1 MIFNLQETV
10 EVEQETGE
18 MGGQNMII
26 ILNPN
31 GTINEELMLA
41 HGINQEAIKAVTEAH
56 GLVAD
61 DNDNAAPI
69 KSLQHPI
76 PQKELIDVKPL
87 LTSSSIPRTI
97 MDNVM
102 TTSIAGTEH
111 SRSVILGPK
120 DNFLVLDELARD
132 PMIEPLELPASL
144 AQPGSTHKIINING
158 TNHIITS
165 SPGRPQPRITSQ
177 FIPGVHKQE
186 QFIPAGLLNNITPL
200 GTLDLSLPKK
210 PDPTVLE
217 QFVNPG
223 ALVSET
229 SVLKALA
236 KPESGNIVTKDH
248 ITGKIIRTNGQ
259 KVRRPK
265 ARDENGNGTPYIHRK
280 TTSLGALG
288 QALHGPLMGE

>member
-1 MIFNLQETV
+1 MEFSDENATYILEPITNEVVYNDDPNIMWIQETV
-10 EVEQETGE
+10 EVEQDAGGE
-18 MGGQNMII
+18 LGGQNMII

-111 SRSVILGPK
+111 SRSVILDPK

-144 AQPGSTHKIINING
+144 AQPGST
-158 TNHIITS
+158 
-165 SPGRPQPRITSQ
+165 
-177 FIPGVHKQE
+177 
-186 QFIPAGLLNNITPL
+186 
-200 GTLDLSLPKK
+200 
-210 PDPTVLE
+210 
-217 QFVNPG
+217 
-223 ALVSET
+223 
-229 SVLKALA
+229 
-236 KPESGNIVTKDH
+236 
-248 ITGKIIRTNGQ
+248 
-259 KVRRPK
+259 
-265 ARDENGNGTPYIHRK
+265 
-280 TTSLGALG
+280 
-288 QALHGPLMGE
+288 

>member
-1 MIFNLQETV
+1 
-10 EVEQETGE
+10 

-41 HGINQEAIKAVTEAH
+41 HGINQDAIKAVSEAH

-97 MDNVM
+97 MDNVL
-102 TTSIAGTEH
+102 TTSTAGVSTEH
-111 SRSVILGPK
+111 SRSVILDPK
-120 DNFLVLDELARD
+120 DNFLVLDDLGRD

-144 AQPGSTHKIINING
+144 AQAGASHKIINING

-165 SPGRPQPRITSQ
+165 SPARPQPRITSQ
-177 FIPGVHKQE
+177 FIPGVQKQE
-186 QFIPAGLLNNITPL
+186 QFIPAALLNNITPL

-210 PDPTVLE
+210 PDPTVLD

-259 KVRRPK
+259 KIRRPK
-265 ARDENGNGTPYIHRK
+265 TRDENGNGTPYIHRK